1 MTDIITHP
9 LAIDGKDPR
18 NTRGDRIS
26 QDRYY
31 SREWMQREWDHM
43 WTRVWHIAGREN
55 QLPDPGDYIVHDF
68 MHESVVI
75 ARQKD
80 GSLKGFYNACAH
92 RGSALVATERGN
104 RKALVCP
111 YHGWTF
117 DNHGR
122 NVHIKDHPSGGYGEG
137 FAAASHDLTPIAR
150 TESYRGFIW
159 GSLQAAVPPLAEF
172 LGAARGFIDLLADQS
187 ADGLEVLKGSATY
200 RFRGNW
206 KLQAENG
213 VDGYHFGIVHQNYVR
228 VLQHRGARARRTG
241 EDEKLRAGF
250 DRERWGAETGWY
262 DLGHGHAAIWLNII
276 DPPGRPLWER
286 REELVGR
293 IGQARADWLLMRQR
307 NLFLFPNVQLMDQNS
322 TQIRVFR
329 PIAPDLTEVRIHC
342 FAPRGESAAARELR
356 IRQYEDFFNASGMA
370 TPDDLAVFE
379 SVQAG
384 CAANGTMR
392 QSFDR
397 GLGRPDLPDARHVVP
412 LGVTAVAAGSDVQ
425 DENLYAGMYREWS
438 RLMSDG
444 GS

>member
-1 MTDIITHP
+1 MRDFRASDLVLDDPQKGLFGVRRDAFTDPGIFERELTRVFEGNWVYLAHESQLAKPGDFLSVTIGRRP
-9 LAIDGKDPR
+9 LLLM
-18 NTRGDRIS
+18 RGD
-26 QDRYY
+26 
-31 SREWMQREWDHM
+31 
-43 WTRVWHIAGREN
+43 
-55 QLPDPGDYIVHDF
+55 
-68 MHESVVI
+68 
-75 ARQKD
+75 D
-80 GSLKGFYNACAH
+80 GTVRAFYNACAH

-122 NVHIKDHPSGGYGEG
+122 NVHIKDHPAGGYGEG

-322 TQIRVFR
+322 TQIRVFQ

-384 CAANGTMR
+384 CTANGTLR

-397 GLGRPDLPDARHVVP
+397 GLGRPDAPDARHVAP
-412 LGVTAVAAGSDVQ
+412 LGVTAVAAGTDVQ